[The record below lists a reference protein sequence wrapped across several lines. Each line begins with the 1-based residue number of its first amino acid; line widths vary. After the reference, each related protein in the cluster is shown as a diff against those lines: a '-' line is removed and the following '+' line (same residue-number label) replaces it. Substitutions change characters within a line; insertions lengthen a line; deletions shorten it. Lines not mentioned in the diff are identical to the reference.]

1 MMKNLYLVTLFF
13 FYSCNSILKTAYDD
27 TTARY
32 NAYFLAK
39 EEIKSIETDYQ
50 KNEKENYDSL
60 IDLTY
65 KIDTNS
71 ISNIKERTENSIK
84 KLSILI
90 QRQINSKY
98 VYPSYALIGKS
109 RLLNL
114 DLKESI
120 TTLKYVNS
128 KSNNKQANLMALVY
142 LQRAYTENGDYNSAL
157 QVNKYLEN
165 KNMNNDLRVEHY
177 KNSFQLFK
185 NMNDEIKIFS
195 TLKNLQKLK
204 MKRKLLNKVNF
215 ALGQTYYYKDSLNLS
230 KEYFKK
236 SIKNNSD
243 INMGFYAR
251 IYIAKSFDISDEEK
265 AIKSFKKLLKDK
277 KNLEYQDRIYYEMAR
292 YYYKNNKYD
301 ESIKN
306 FQKAIRLNASN
317 TEVLF
322 NSYLEIANIFYEEKN
337 NYIKAQKYYDSAV
350 TNINRENEYFD
361 KIKKRS
367 DVLNNLIKNLD
378 VISKNDSLLDLIKL
392 PEEEIKKIINMKIA
406 KENKKKEK
414 QKRII
419 NQSSSISEEPMII
432 KTKTDEGTWY
442 FDNPILISNGI
453 REFEIK
459 WGKRDLVDNWRFIS
473 KVILEISEET
483 NEEKDLEDLKKEE
496 NEKSDGVDKQYSK
509 LPFTEESKEKL
520 YLEIEEALAEI
531 GKIYI
536 QKLNEIDKGIK
547 SHLKFIE
554 RFPNSLKLADIYY
567 QLFLIAENKNDY
579 KNIILNK
586 FPNSI
591 FSKLIINP
599 NYEIDEFKEYNYLLN
614 IYKDLYQSLTNN
626 KNEVVIS
633 KVDSLSNIYQKSIV
647 FQNILLLKSIA
658 IGKKEGNFSLQYEL
672 KNFLNEATEKSAIEF
687 AQNLLKSAEKVHK
700 EFVYSGLP
708 KFKKN
713 INNRFFLTIIND
725 LEDSAYLN
733 QLDGILLDIDKKYY
747 RDTYFLK
754 DGIVF
759 DIIGSDDN
767 NLIENINK
775 KFKEVNLIEDKE
787 VSANFVI
794 SEKNLNLIFKS
805 KNFEEF
811 EKFYINE
818 GN

>member
-71 ISNIKERTENSIK
+71 ISNINERTENSIK

-128 KSNNKQANLMALVY
+128 KSNNEQANLMALVY
-142 LQRAYTENGDYNSAL
+142 LQRAYTENEDYNSAL

-185 NMNDEIKIFS
+185 NINDEIKILS

-204 MKRKLLNKVNF
+204 LKKKFLNKVNF

-230 KEYFKK
+230 KEYFQK

-251 IYIAKSFDISDEEK
+251 IYIAKSFDLSDEEK

-292 YYYKNNKYD
+292 YYLKNNKYD

-306 FQKAIRLNASN
+306 FQKAIRLNISN
-317 TEVLF
+317 KEVLF
-322 NSYLEIANIFYEEKN
+322 NSHLEIANIFYEKKN
-337 NYIKAQKYYDSAV
+337 NYIIAQKYYDSAV

-367 DVLNNLIKNLD
+367 GVLNNLIKNLD

-392 PEEEIKKIINMKIA
+392 PEEEIKKIINIKIA
-406 KENKKKEK
+406 KENKKREK

-419 NQSSSISEEPMII
+419 NQSYNMSEEPMII
-432 KTKTDEGTWY
+432 KIKTDEGVWY

-473 KVILEISEET
+473 KVVFKISEET
-483 NEEKDLEDLKKEE
+483 NEEEDLEDLKEEE
-496 NEKSDGVDKQYSK
+496 NEKSDGVDKLYSK
-509 LPFTEESKEKL
+509 LPFTEENKEKL
-520 YLEIEEALAEI
+520 YVEIEEALAEV

-614 IYKDLYQSLTNN
+614 IYKDLYQSLTND

-672 KNFLNEATEKSAIEF
+672 KNFLNKATEKSAIEF
-687 AQNLLKSAEKVHK
+687 AKSLLKSAEKVHK

-713 INNRFFLTIIND
+713 ITKRFFLAIIND

-787 VSANFVI
+787 VNANFVI

>member
-1 MMKNLYLVTLFF
+1 MMKYFYLVTLFF

-50 KNEKENYDSL
+50 KNEKKNYDSL

-71 ISNIKERTENSIK
+71 ISNINERTENSIK

-90 QRQINSKY
+90 QRQTTSKY

-128 KSNNKQANLMALVY
+128 KSNNEQANLMALVY
-142 LQRAYTENGDYNSAL
+142 LQRAYAENGDYNSAL

-165 KNMNNDLRVEHY
+165 KNMSNDLRVEHY

-185 NMNDEIKIFS
+185 TIDDEIKILS

-215 ALGQTYYYKDSLNLS
+215 AMGQIYFYKDSYALS
-230 KEYFKK
+230 KEYFEK
-236 SIKNNSD
+236 SLKNNSD

-251 IYIAKSFDISDEEK
+251 IYIAKSFDISEEEK

-292 YYYKNNKYD
+292 YYLKNRKYD
-301 ESIKN
+301 ESIKS
-306 FQKAIRLNASN
+306 FQKAIRLNTSN
-317 TEVLF
+317 KEVLF
-322 NSYLEIANIFYEEKN
+322 NSHLKIANIFYEEKN
-337 NYIKAQKYYDSAV
+337 DYIKAQKYYDSAI

-367 DVLNNLIKNLD
+367 EVLNNLIKNLD
-378 VISKNDSLLDLIKL
+378 IVSKNDSLLDLIKL
-392 PEEEIKKIINMKIA
+392 PEEEIKRIINIKIA
-406 KENKKKEK
+406 QENKKKEK
-414 QKRII
+414 KNRII
-419 NQSSSISEEPMII
+419 SQNSSISDEPMII

-459 WGKRDLVDNWRFIS
+459 WGKRELVDNWRFIS
-473 KVILEISEET
+473 KAVLKISEKT
-483 NEEKDLEDLKKEE
+483 NEEESVKNLKKEE
-496 NEKSDGVDKQYSK
+496 NKKSDGVEELYNK
-509 LPFTEESKEKL
+509 LPFKEENKEKL
-520 YLEIEEALAEI
+520 YLEIEIALAEV

-554 RFPNSLKLADIYY
+554 RFPNSLRLADIYY

-586 FPNSI
+586 YPNSI

-614 IYKDLYQSLTNN
+614 IYKDLYQKLTDN
-626 KNEVVIS
+626 KNEIVIS
-633 KVDSLSNIYQKSIV
+633 KVDSLSSIYQKNIF

-672 KNFLNEATEKSAIEF
+672 KNFLNEATEKSAIKF
-687 AQNLLKSAEKVHK
+687 AKNLLKSAEKVHK
-700 EFVYSGLP
+700 EFVFSGLP

-713 INNRFFLTIIND
+713 ITERFFLAIIND
-725 LEDSAYLN
+725 LENSAYLK
-733 QLDGILLDIDKKYY
+733 QLDEILLDFDKKYY

-759 DIIGSDDN
+759 DIIGSDHN
-767 NLIENINK
+767 ELIENINK
-775 KFKEVNLIEDKE
+775 KFKEVNLIQDKE
-787 VSANFVI
+787 VNANFVI

-805 KNFEEF
+805 KNFKEF
-811 EKFYINE
+811 EKFYIDE

>member
-1 MMKNLYLVTLFF
+1 MMKYFYLVTLFF

-50 KNEKENYDSL
+50 KNEKKNYDSL

-71 ISNIKERTENSIK
+71 ISNINERTENSIK

-90 QRQINSKY
+90 QRQTTSKY

-128 KSNNKQANLMALVY
+128 KSNNEQANLMALVY
-142 LQRAYTENGDYNSAL
+142 LQRAYAENGDYNSAL

-165 KNMNNDLRVEHY
+165 KNMSNDLRVEHY

-185 NMNDEIKIFS
+185 TIDDEIKILS

-215 ALGQTYYYKDSLNLS
+215 ALGQIYFYKDSYALS
-230 KEYFKK
+230 KEYFEK
-236 SIKNNSD
+236 SQKNNSD
-243 INMGFYAR
+243 INMGFYTK
-251 IYIAKSFDISDEEK
+251 IYIAKSFDISEEEK

-292 YYYKNNKYD
+292 YYLKNKKYD

-306 FQKAIRLNASN
+306 FQKAIRLNTSN
-317 TEVLF
+317 KEVLF
-322 NSYLEIANIFYEEKN
+322 NSHLKIANIFYEEKN
-337 NYIKAQKYYDSAV
+337 DYIKAQKYYDSAV

-361 KIKKRS
+361 KIEKRS
-367 DVLNNLIKNLD
+367 EVLNNLIKNLD
-378 VISKNDSLLDLIKL
+378 IISKNDSLLDLIKL
-392 PEEEIKKIINMKIA
+392 PEEEIKRIINIKIA
-406 KENKKKEK
+406 QENKKKEK
-414 QKRII
+414 QKKII
-419 NQSSSISEEPMII
+419 SQNSSISEEPMII

-459 WGKRDLVDNWRFIS
+459 WGKRELVDNWRFIS
-473 KVILEISEET
+473 KAVLKISEKT
-483 NEEKDLEDLKKEE
+483 NEEEGVKNLKKEE
-496 NEKSDGVDKQYSK
+496 NKKSDGVEELYNK
-509 LPFTEESKEKL
+509 LPFKEENKEKL
-520 YLEIEEALAEI
+520 YLEIEIALAEV

-586 FPNSI
+586 YPNSI

-614 IYKDLYQSLTNN
+614 IYRDLYQTLTDN
-626 KNEVVIS
+626 KNEIVIS
-633 KVDSLSNIYQKSIV
+633 KVDSLSSIYQKNIF

-687 AQNLLKSAEKVHK
+687 AKNLLKSAEKVHK
-700 EFVYSGLP
+700 EFVFSGLP

-713 INNRFFLTIIND
+713 ITERFFLAIIND
-725 LEDSAYLN
+725 LENSEYSK
-733 QLDGILLDIDKKYY
+733 QLDEILLDFDKKYY

-759 DIIGSDDN
+759 DIIGSDHN
-767 NLIENINK
+767 EIIENINK
-775 KFKEVNLIEDKE
+775 KFKEVNLIQDKE
-787 VSANFVI
+787 VNANFVI

-805 KNFEEF
+805 KNFKEF

>member
-1 MMKNLYLVTLFF
+1 MKNFYLVTLFF

-50 KNEKENYDSL
+50 KNEKKNYDSL

-71 ISNIKERTENSIK
+71 ISNINERTENSIK

-90 QRQINSKY
+90 QRQTTSKY

-128 KSNNKQANLMALVY
+128 KSNNEQANLMALVY
-142 LQRAYTENGDYNSAL
+142 LQRAYAENGDYNSAL

-185 NMNDEIKIFS
+185 TIDDEIKILS

-215 ALGQTYYYKDSLNLS
+215 ALGQIYFYKDSYALS
-230 KEYFKK
+230 KEYFEK
-236 SIKNNSD
+236 SQKNNSD
-243 INMGFYAR
+243 INMGFYTK
-251 IYIAKSFDISDEEK
+251 IYIAKSFDISEEEK

-277 KNLEYQDRIYYEMAR
+277 KNLEYQDRIYYDMAR
-292 YYYKNNKYD
+292 YYLKNKKYD

-306 FQKAIRLNASN
+306 FQKAIRLNTSN
-317 TEVLF
+317 KEVLF
-322 NSYLEIANIFYEEKN
+322 NSHLKIANIFYEEKN
-337 NYIKAQKYYDSAV
+337 DYIKAQKYYDSAV

-361 KIKKRS
+361 KVEKRS
-367 DVLNNLIKNLD
+367 EVLNNLIKNLD
-378 VISKNDSLLDLIKL
+378 IISKNDSLLDLIKL
-392 PEEEIKKIINMKIA
+392 PEEEIKRIINIKIA
-406 KENKKKEK
+406 QENKKKEK
-414 QKRII
+414 QKKII
-419 NQSSSISEEPMII
+419 SQNSSISEEPMII

-459 WGKRDLVDNWRFIS
+459 WGKRELVDNWRFIS
-473 KVILEISEET
+473 KAVLKISEKT
-483 NEEKDLEDLKKEE
+483 NEEEGVKNLKKEE
-496 NEKSDGVDKQYSK
+496 NKKSDGVEELYNK
-509 LPFTEESKEKL
+509 LPFKEENKEKL
-520 YLEIEEALAEI
+520 YLEIEIALAEV

-536 QKLNEIDKGIK
+536 QKLNEIDKGIE

-586 FPNSI
+586 YPNSI

-614 IYKDLYQSLTNN
+614 IYRDLYQTLTDN
-626 KNEVVIS
+626 KNEIVIS
-633 KVDSLSNIYQKSIV
+633 KVDSLSSIYQKNIF

-687 AQNLLKSAEKVHK
+687 AKNLLKSAEKVHK
-700 EFVYSGLP
+700 EFVFSGLP

-713 INNRFFLTIIND
+713 ITERFFLAIIND
-725 LEDSAYLN
+725 LENSEYSK
-733 QLDGILLDIDKKYY
+733 QLDEILLDFDKKYY

-759 DIIGSDDN
+759 DIIGSDHN
-767 NLIENINK
+767 EIIENINK
-775 KFKEVNLIEDKE
+775 KFKEVNLIQDKE
-787 VSANFVI
+787 VNANFVI

-805 KNFEEF
+805 KNFKEF

>member
-1 MMKNLYLVTLFF
+1 MMKNLYLVILFF

-39 EEIKSIETDYQ
+39 EEIKSIEIDYQ

-71 ISNIKERTENSIK
+71 ISNINERTENSIK

-128 KSNNKQANLMALVY
+128 KSNNEQANLMALVY
-142 LQRAYTENGDYNSAL
+142 LQRAYTENRDYNSAL

-165 KNMNNDLRVEHY
+165 KNMDNDLRVEHY

-185 NMNDEIKIFS
+185 KINDKIKILS

-230 KEYFKK
+230 KEYFQK
-236 SIKNNSD
+236 SIKNNTD

-265 AIKSFKKLLKDK
+265 AMKSFKKLLKDK

-292 YYYKNNKYD
+292 YYHKNNKYD

-306 FQKAIRLNASN
+306 FQKAIRLNTSN
-317 TEVLF
+317 KEVLF
-322 NSYLEIANIFYEEKN
+322 NSHLEIANIFYEEKN

-367 DVLNNLIKNLD
+367 DILNNLIKNLD

-392 PEEEIKKIINMKIA
+392 PEEEIKKIINIKIA
-406 KENKKKEK
+406 KENKKREK
-414 QKRII
+414 QKRMIS
-419 NQSSSISEEPMII
+419 QSSNMSEEPMII
-432 KTKTDEGTWY
+432 KTKTDEGIWY

-473 KVILEISEET
+473 KVMLEISEET
-483 NEEKDLEDLKKEE
+483 NEEEDLEDLKEEE
-496 NEKSDGVDKQYSK
+496 NEKSDGVDKLFSK
-509 LPFTEESKEKL
+509 LPFTEENKEKL
-520 YLEIEEALAEI
+520 YLEIEEALAEV

-614 IYKDLYQSLTNN
+614 IYKDLYQSLTND

-672 KNFLNEATEKSAIEF
+672 KNFINKATEKSAIEF
-687 AQNLLKSAEKVHK
+687 AKNLLKSAEKVHK

-713 INNRFFLTIIND
+713 ITKRFFLAIIND
-725 LEDSAYLN
+725 FEDSAYLN

-787 VSANFVI
+787 VNANFVI

>member
-1 MMKNLYLVTLFF
+1 MMKNLYLATLFF

-71 ISNIKERTENSIK
+71 ISNINERTENSIK

-128 KSNNKQANLMALVY
+128 KSNNEQANLMALVY
-142 LQRAYTENGDYNSAL
+142 LQRAYTENEDYNSAL

-185 NMNDEIKIFS
+185 NINDEIKILS

-204 MKRKLLNKVNF
+204 LKKKFLNKVNF

-230 KEYFKK
+230 KEYFQK

-251 IYIAKSFDISDEEK
+251 IYIAKSFDLSDEEK

-292 YYYKNNKYD
+292 YYLKNNKYD

-306 FQKAIRLNASN
+306 FQKAIRLNISN
-317 TEVLF
+317 KEVLF
-322 NSYLEIANIFYEEKN
+322 NSHLEIANIFYEKKN
-337 NYIKAQKYYDSAV
+337 NYIIAQKYYDSAV

-392 PEEEIKKIINMKIA
+392 PEEEIKKIINIKIA
-406 KENKKKEK
+406 KENKKREK

-419 NQSSSISEEPMII
+419 NQSYNMSEEPMII
-432 KTKTDEGTWY
+432 KIKTDEGVWY

-473 KVILEISEET
+473 KVVFKISEET
-483 NEEKDLEDLKKEE
+483 NEEEDLEDLKEEE
-496 NEKSDGVDKQYSK
+496 NEKSDGVDKLYSK
-509 LPFTEESKEKL
+509 LPFTEENKEKL
-520 YLEIEEALAEI
+520 YVEIEEALAEV

-614 IYKDLYQSLTNN
+614 IYKDLYQSLTND

-672 KNFLNEATEKSAIEF
+672 KNFLNKATEKSAIEF
-687 AQNLLKSAEKVHK
+687 AKSLLKSAEKVHK

-713 INNRFFLTIIND
+713 ITKRFFLAIIND

-787 VSANFVI
+787 VNANFVI

-818 GN
+818 SN

>member
-1 MMKNLYLVTLFF
+1 MMKNFYLVALFF

-71 ISNIKERTENSIK
+71 ISNINERTENSIK

-90 QRQINSKY
+90 QRQTTSKY

-128 KSNNKQANLMALVY
+128 KSNNEQANLMSLVY
-142 LQRAYTENGDYNSAL
+142 LQRAYTESGDYNSAL

-185 NMNDEIKIFS
+185 TINDEIKILS

-215 ALGQTYYYKDSLNLS
+215 ALGQIYFYKDSYALS
-230 KEYFKK
+230 KEYFEK
-236 SIKNNSD
+236 SLKNNSD
-243 INMGFYAR
+243 INMDFYAR
-251 IYIAKSFDISDEEK
+251 IYIAKSFDISEEEK
-265 AIKSFKKLLKDK
+265 VIKSFKKLLKDK
-277 KNLEYQDRIYYEMAR
+277 KNLDYQDRIYYEMAR
-292 YYYKNNKYD
+292 YYYKNKKYN

-306 FQKAIRLNASN
+306 FQKAIRLNTSN
-317 TEVLF
+317 KEVLF
-322 NSYLEIANIFYEEKN
+322 NSHLKIANIFYEEKN
-337 NYIKAQKYYDSAV
+337 DYIKAQKYYDSAV

-361 KIKKRS
+361 KIEKRS
-367 DVLNNLIKNLD
+367 EVLNNLIKNLD
-378 VISKNDSLLDLIKL
+378 IISKNDSLLDLIKL
-392 PEEEIKKIINMKIA
+392 PEEEIKKIINIKIA
-406 KENKKKEK
+406 QENKKKEK
-414 QKRII
+414 QNRII
-419 NQSSSISEEPMII
+419 SQNSSISEEPMII

-459 WGKRDLVDNWRFIS
+459 WGKRELVDNWRFIS
-473 KVILEISEET
+473 KAVLKVSEKT
-483 NEEKDLEDLKKEE
+483 NEKEIVKNLKKEE
-496 NEKSDGVDKQYSK
+496 NKKLDGVEERYSK
-509 LPFTEESKEKL
+509 LPFKQENKEKL
-520 YLEIEEALAEI
+520 YLEIEIALAEV

-567 QLFLIAENKNDY
+567 QLFLISENKNNY

-614 IYKDLYQSLTNN
+614 IYKNLYQTLTDN
-626 KNEVVIS
+626 KNEIVIS
-633 KVDSLSNIYQKSIV
+633 KVDSLFSIYQNNIF

-687 AQNLLKSAEKVHK
+687 AKNLLKSAEKVHK
-700 EFVYSGLP
+700 EFIFSGLP

-713 INNRFFLTIIND
+713 ITERFFLAIIND
-725 LEDSAYLN
+725 LENSAYLK
-733 QLDGILLDIDKKYY
+733 QLDEILLDIDKKYY

-754 DGIVF
+754 EGIVI
-759 DIIGSDDN
+759 DIIGSDHN

-775 KFKEVNLIEDKE
+775 KFKEVNLVEDKE
-787 VSANFVI
+787 VNANFVI

-805 KNFEEF
+805 KNFKEF